1 MPTTVLYIA
10 GTGRSGSTVLAN
22 LLGEVDG
29 FFAAG
34 EVRFLWQRGL
44 VENRLCG
51 CGAPVSECAVWREV
65 FEVAARRGAPVD
77 AAAMV
82 RRLRDTG
89 RIRHLP
95 AMVAGRLIPR
105 LDPTCAES
113 AAPERAALRPTSGG
127 RDA

>member
-1 MPTTVLYIA
+1 MPDMPTTVLYIA

-95 AMVAGRLIPR
+95 AMDG
-105 LDPTCAES
+105 
-113 AAPERAALRPTSGG
+113 
-127 RDA
+127 